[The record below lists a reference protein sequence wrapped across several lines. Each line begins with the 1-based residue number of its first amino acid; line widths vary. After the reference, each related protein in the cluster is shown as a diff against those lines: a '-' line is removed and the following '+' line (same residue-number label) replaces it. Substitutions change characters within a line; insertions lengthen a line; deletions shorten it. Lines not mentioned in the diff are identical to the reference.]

1 MRRVAAGLL
10 LASSTIAVTAT
21 PAAAHGIG
29 VRGDLPLPFYQFAW
43 GAAAAVIISFVAL
56 GALWQK
62 SILDEAA
69 TGRPTPAWLDRAV
82 GWLAIPARVVSFA
95 LFLVVLAAGLFGEPS
110 VVGNIAPVTV
120 YVIFWVGMQVASAIL
135 GDIWR
140 VLSPFDTIAVLLARI
155 TRPRPPHQ
163 IESQWIATGVLAG
176 FLWLELAFERGSTPR
191 TVGWALLLYT
201 LALVVGIWRWG
212 RLWLRES
219 EGFGVL
225 FSMLAKIAPLY
236 RDSDG
241 RLRFRWPFAGLTTI
255 RPVPGTVELILVMLG
270 GTTFDGLS
278 GSELWRDL
286 VGVRTGIEFTVVY
299 TLGMVWTIAV
309 VAGLYYGASYYI
321 GRVVGRGTQEV
332 AQMFVHSLVP
342 IVLGYAL
349 AHYFSLLV
357 IEGQQRFRILLSD
370 PFGAGWNL
378 FGTADDRVDF
388 LLVGATTIAWVQ
400 VLSIVLAHVAGVM
413 IAHDRALRDFPRS
426 RAVQSQY
433 PMLFV
438 MVTYSV
444 VGLWLLLSA

>member
-1 MRRVAAGLL
+1 LRRVASGLL
-10 LASSTIAVTAT
+10 LAASTIVVTAA

-56 GALWQK
+56 GALWK
-62 SILDEAA
+62 RSILEDAA
-69 TGRPTPAWLDRAV
+69 AGRPTPVWLDRAV
-82 GWLAIPARVVSFA
+82 GWLAIPARVVSFT
-95 LFLVVLAAGLFGEPS
+95 LFLLVLAAGLFGESS
-110 VVGNIAPVTV
+110 VVMNVAPVTV
-120 YVIFWVGMQVASAIL
+120 YVIFWVGLQVASAVL

-140 VLSPFDTIAVLLARI
+140 ALSPFETIALLIARV
-155 TRPRPPHQ
+155 RPAASREP
-163 IESQWIATGVLAG
+163 STQWIAAGVLAG
-176 FLWLELAFERGSTPR
+176 FLWLELAFERGSSPR
-191 TVGWALLLYT
+191 TVGWALLFYT

-212 RLWLRES
+212 QAWLRNA

-225 FSMLAKIAPLY
+225 FSMLAKMAPLY
-236 RDSDG
+236 RDSEE
-241 RLRFRWPFAGLTTI
+241 RLRVRWPCAGLTTI
-255 RPVPGTVELILVMLG
+255 RPVPGTVELVLIVLG

-286 VGVRTGIEFTVVY
+286 VGVRTGLEFTIVY
-299 TLGMVWTIAV
+299 TLGMAWTIAV
-309 VAGLYYGASYYI
+309 VAALYYGASYYI
-321 GRVVGRGTQEV
+321 GRVVGRGTQEI
-332 AQMFVHSLVP
+332 AGLFVHSLVP
-342 IVLGYAL
+342 IVLGYAI

-357 IEGQQRFRILLSD
+357 IEGQQRFRIVLSD
-370 PFGAGWNL
+370 PFGRGWNM

-388 LLVGATTIAWVQ
+388 LLVGTRTIAWVQ
-400 VLSIVLAHVAGVM
+400 VLAIVLAHVAGVM
-413 IAHDRALRDFPRS
+413 IAHDRALREFPRS